1 MIHAANP
8 RKSREPNVKR
18 NLAVS
23 ASLVTL
29 LALTYPS
36 FASVPVVSSVTANA
50 SLTELL
56 IVGAR
61 LTDTNPEKHPLNVFL
76 GSYSAPLTVLSASS
90 TQVTVALPIGTQP
103 GSYLLSAY
111 TKIGDG
117 IEEFWVTI
125 GAVRAFR
132 SNGFAGGTGAARIA
146 GAARAG
152 RARGCNGC
160 TRRNRCTG
168 SVRASGA
175 HRTDGVPSEPPGTR
189 DQWGQ
194 WVADRS
200 CRTVRPAGQSRLAS
214 APAGVA
220 GVPGAQGAIGPE
232 GPAGEGLHLSRSVGQ
247 RGDLQ
252 PQRCGDA

>member
-1 MIHAANP
+1 MINAANP

-61 LTDTNPEKHPLNVFL
+61 LTDNNPEKHPLKVFL

-103 GSYLLSAY
+103 GSFLLSAY

-125 GAVRAFR
+125 GAVGPSGA
-132 SNGFAGGTGAARIA
+132 TGSP
-146 GAARAG
+146 GAQGPQGLQGRPAG
-152 RARGCNGC
+152 RACGCNGC

-168 SVRASGA
+168 SVRSSRAR
-175 HRTDGVPSEPPGTR
+175 RTDGCRRSHRERRTNG
-189 DQWGQ
+189 GNGS
-194 WVADRS
+194 DRS
-200 CRTVRPAGQSRLAS
+200 CRTVRPAGQSRLARS
-214 APAGVA
+214 CWRRWCPRRAGGNRA
-220 GVPGAQGAIGPE
+220 GGSGRRR
-232 GPAGEGLHLSRSVGQ
+232 LHLSRRVGQ